1 MKCGPL
7 ANNSAALIFAALLF
21 DTSTILLNSG
31 VFLRKVPLVDGF
43 DTRPSKKIIAYTCI
57 CSIIIIYYTDCMPTY
72 LYPPLSCSISAAVHH
87 LIQLVSEYGS
97 GAYPGIYKGG
107 F

>member
-21 DTSTILLNSG
+21 DAFTILLNSSG
-31 VFLRKVPLVDGF
+31 VFLRKLPLVDGF
-43 DTRPSKKIIAYTCI
+43 DTRPSKKIISHTCT

-72 LYPPLSCSISAAVHH
+72 LYPPLSCSTSAAVNH
-87 LIQLVSEYGS
+87 LWFLNIDGECKVKQV
-97 GAYPGIYKGG
+97 
-107 F
+107 